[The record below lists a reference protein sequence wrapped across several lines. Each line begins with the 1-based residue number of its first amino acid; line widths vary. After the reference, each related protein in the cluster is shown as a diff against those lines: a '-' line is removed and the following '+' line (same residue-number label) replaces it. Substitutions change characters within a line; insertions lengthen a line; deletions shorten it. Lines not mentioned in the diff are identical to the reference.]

1 MRGFYYICKQDFL
14 NLVKNPM
21 WLFYV
26 FAFPL
31 LLVGVMG
38 FFMEGSY
45 GGEITSY
52 DYYGISLMIY
62 GALNAATI
70 GANSFMEE
78 RIKAGNMRIIFS
90 PQPDPSL
97 YLSKIA
103 ASFLFTEI
111 AYLIDFGILHFVF
124 GVNIGGTYTGYVLL
138 VLTVAILFSSALGVM
153 CCCIFKSENI
163 TNQILSTVLTI
174 LCLLG
179 GVFFSLDGFGE
190 TVRKIC
196 LLSPVKWI
204 LNTLFAII
212 YDRDLGQVLPT
223 ILLLAAG
230 TVILLGLCRVF
241 FHKEDYV

>member
-1 MRGFYYICKQDFL
+1 MRGFYNICKQDFM
-14 NLVKNPM
+14 NLAKNPM

-26 FAFPL
+26 LAFL
-31 LLVGVMG
+31 ILLVGVMG

-45 GGEITSY
+45 GTEITSY

-90 PQPDPSL
+90 PQPDSYL
-97 YLSKIA
+97 YFSKIIA
-103 ASFLFTEI
+103 AFLFTEI
-111 AYLIDFGILHFVF
+111 AYFIDFGILHYLF
-124 GVNIGGTYTGYVLL
+124 GVNIGGMYTGYVLA
-138 VLTVAILFSSALGVM
+138 VLTMAILFSSALGVM
-153 CCCIFKSENI
+153 CCCILKSENI
-163 TNQILSTVLTI
+163 TNQILSTLLTI

-204 LNTLFAII
+204 MNTLFAII
-212 YDRDLGQVLPT
+212 YDRDLGQVIPT
-223 ILLLAAG
+223 IFMLAAG
-230 TVILLGLCRVF
+230 TVIIVVLCGVF

>member
-1 MRGFYYICKQDFL
+1 MRGFYNICKQDFM
-14 NLVKNPM
+14 NLAKNPM

-26 FAFPL
+26 FAFPI

-45 GGEITSY
+45 GTEITSY

-90 PQPDPSL
+90 PQPDSYL
-97 YLSKIA
+97 YFSKIIA
-103 ASFLFTEI
+103 AFLFTEI
-111 AYLIDFGILHFVF
+111 AYFIDFGILHYLF
-124 GVNIGGTYTGYVLL
+124 GVNIGGMYTGYVLA
-138 VLTVAILFSSALGVM
+138 VLTMAILFSSALGVM
-153 CCCIFKSENI
+153 CCCILKSENI
-163 TNQILSTVLTI
+163 TNQILSTLLTI

-204 LNTLFAII
+204 MNTLFAII

-223 ILLLAAG
+223 IFMLAAG
-230 TVILLGLCRVF
+230 TVIIVVLCGVF
-241 FHKEDYV
+241 FHKEAYV

>member
-1 MRGFYYICKQDFL
+1 MRGFYNICKQDFM
-14 NLVKNPM
+14 NLAKNPM

-26 FAFPL
+26 LAFPI

-45 GGEITSY
+45 GTEITSY

-90 PQPDPSL
+90 PQPDSYL
-97 YLSKIA
+97 YFSKIIA
-103 ASFLFTEI
+103 AFLFTEI
-111 AYLIDFGILHFVF
+111 AYFIDFGILHYLF
-124 GVNIGGTYTGYVLL
+124 GVNIGGMYTGYVLA
-138 VLTVAILFSSALGVM
+138 VLTMAILFSSALGVM
-153 CCCIFKSENI
+153 CCCILKSENI
-163 TNQILSTVLTI
+163 TNQILSTLLTI

-204 LNTLFAII
+204 MNTLFAII
-212 YDRDLGQVLPT
+212 YDRDLGQVIPT
-223 ILLLAAG
+223 IFMLAAG
-230 TVILLGLCRVF
+230 TVIIVVLCGVF

>member
-1 MRGFYYICKQDFL
+1 MRRFYNICKQDFM
-14 NLVKNPM
+14 NLAKNPM

-26 FAFPL
+26 FAFPI

-45 GGEITSY
+45 GTEITSY

-90 PQPDPSL
+90 PQPDSYL
-97 YLSKIA
+97 YFSKIIA
-103 ASFLFTEI
+103 AFLFTEI
-111 AYLIDFGILHFVF
+111 AYFIDFGILHYLF
-124 GVNIGGTYTGYVLL
+124 GVNIGGMYTGYVLA
-138 VLTVAILFSSALGVM
+138 VLTMAILFSSALGVM
-153 CCCIFKSENI
+153 CCCILKSENI
-163 TNQILSTVLTI
+163 TNQILSTLLTI

-204 LNTLFAII
+204 MNTLFAII
-212 YDRDLGQVLPT
+212 YDRDLGQVIPT
-223 ILLLAAG
+223 IFMLAAG
-230 TVILLGLCRVF
+230 TVIIVVLCGVF

>member
-1 MRGFYYICKQDFL
+1 MRGFYNICKQDFM
-14 NLVKNPM
+14 NLAKNPM

-26 FAFPL
+26 LAFPI

-45 GGEITSY
+45 GTEITSY

-90 PQPDPSL
+90 PQPDSYL
-97 YLSKIA
+97 YFSKIIA
-103 ASFLFTEI
+103 AFLFTEI
-111 AYLIDFGILHFVF
+111 AYFIDFGILHYLF
-124 GVNIGGTYTGYVLL
+124 GINIGGMYTGYVLA
-138 VLTVAILFSSALGVM
+138 VLTMAILFSSALGVM
-153 CCCIFKSENI
+153 CCCILKSENI
-163 TNQILSTVLTI
+163 TNQILSTLLTI

-204 LNTLFAII
+204 MNTLFAII

-223 ILLLAAG
+223 IFMLAAG
-230 TVILLGLCRVF
+230 TVIIVVLCGVF

>member
-1 MRGFYYICKQDFL
+1 MRGFYNICKQDFM
-14 NLVKNPM
+14 NLAKNPM

-26 FAFPL
+26 LAFPI

-45 GGEITSY
+45 GTEITSY

-90 PQPDPSL
+90 PQPDSYL
-97 YLSKIA
+97 YFSKIIA
-103 ASFLFTEI
+103 AFLFTEI
-111 AYLIDFGILHFVF
+111 AYFIDFGILHYLF
-124 GVNIGGTYTGYVLL
+124 GVNIGGMYTGYVLA
-138 VLTVAILFSSALGVM
+138 VLTMAILFSSALGVM
-153 CCCIFKSENI
+153 CCCILKSENI
-163 TNQILSTVLTI
+163 TNQILSTLLTI

-204 LNTLFAII
+204 MNTLFAII
-212 YDRDLGQVLPT
+212 YDRYLGQVLPT
-223 ILLLAAG
+223 IFMLAAG
-230 TVILLGLCRVF
+230 TVIIVVLCGVF

>member
-1 MRGFYYICKQDFL
+1 M
-14 NLVKNPM
+14 NLAKNPM

-26 FAFPL
+26 LAFPI

-45 GGEITSY
+45 GTEITSY

-90 PQPDPSL
+90 PQPDSYL
-97 YLSKIA
+97 YFSKIIA
-103 ASFLFTEI
+103 AFLFTEI
-111 AYLIDFGILHFVF
+111 AYFIDFGILHYLF
-124 GVNIGGTYTGYVLL
+124 GVNIGGMYTGYVLA
-138 VLTVAILFSSALGVM
+138 VLTMAILFSSALGVM
-153 CCCIFKSENI
+153 CCCILKSENI
-163 TNQILSTVLTI
+163 TNQILSTLLTI

-204 LNTLFAII
+204 MNTLFAII
-212 YDRDLGQVLPT
+212 YDRDLGQVIPT
-223 ILLLAAG
+223 IFMLAAG
-230 TVILLGLCRVF
+230 TVIIVVLCGVF

>member
-1 MRGFYYICKQDFL
+1 MRGFYNICKQDFM
-14 NLVKNPM
+14 NLAKNPM

-26 FAFPL
+26 FAFPI

-38 FFMEGSY
+38 FFMEGCY
-45 GGEITSY
+45 GTEITSY

-90 PQPDPSL
+90 PQPDSYL
-97 YLSKIA
+97 YFSKIIA
-103 ASFLFTEI
+103 AFLFTEI
-111 AYLIDFGILHFVF
+111 AYFIDFGILHYLF
-124 GVNIGGTYTGYVLL
+124 GVNIGGMYTGYVLA
-138 VLTVAILFSSALGVM
+138 VLTMAILFSSALGVM
-153 CCCIFKSENI
+153 CCCILKSENI
-163 TNQILSTVLTI
+163 TNQILSTLLTI

-204 LNTLFAII
+204 MNTLFAII
-212 YDRDLGQVLPT
+212 YDRDLGQVIPT
-223 ILLLAAG
+223 IFMLAAG
-230 TVILLGLCRVF
+230 TVIIVVLCGVF

>member
-1 MRGFYYICKQDFL
+1 MRGFYNICKQDFM
-14 NLVKNPM
+14 NLAKNPM

-26 FAFPL
+26 FVFPI

-45 GGEITSY
+45 GTEITSY

-62 GALNAATI
+62 GTLNAATI

-90 PQPDPSL
+90 PQPDSYL
-97 YLSKIA
+97 YFSKIIA
-103 ASFLFTEI
+103 AFLFTEI
-111 AYLIDFGILHFVF
+111 AYFIDFGILHYLF
-124 GVNIGGTYTGYVLL
+124 GVNIGGMYTGYVLA
-138 VLTVAILFSSALGVM
+138 VLTMAILFSSALGVM
-153 CCCIFKSENI
+153 CCCILKSENI
-163 TNQILSTVLTI
+163 TNQILSTLLTI

-204 LNTLFAII
+204 MNTLFAII

-223 ILLLAAG
+223 IFMLAAG
-230 TVILLGLCRVF
+230 TVIIVVLCGVF

>member
-1 MRGFYYICKQDFL
+1 MRGFYNICKQDFM
-14 NLVKNPM
+14 NLAKNPM

-26 FAFPL
+26 LAFPI

-45 GGEITSY
+45 GTEITSY

-90 PQPDPSL
+90 PQPDSYL
-97 YLSKIA
+97 YFSKIIA
-103 ASFLFTEI
+103 AFLFTEI
-111 AYLIDFGILHFVF
+111 AYFIDFGILHYLF
-124 GVNIGGTYTGYVLL
+124 GVNIGGMYTGYVLA
-138 VLTVAILFSSALGVM
+138 VLTMAILFSSALGVM
-153 CCCIFKSENI
+153 CCCILKSENI
-163 TNQILSTVLTI
+163 TNQILSTLLTI

-204 LNTLFAII
+204 MNTLFAII

-223 ILLLAAG
+223 IFMLAAG
-230 TVILLGLCRVF
+230 TVIIVVLCGVF

>member
-1 MRGFYYICKQDFL
+1 MRGFYNICKQDFM
-14 NLVKNPM
+14 NLAKNPM

-26 FAFPL
+26 LAFPI

-45 GGEITSY
+45 GTEITSY

-90 PQPDPSL
+90 PQPDSYL
-97 YLSKIA
+97 YFSKIIA
-103 ASFLFTEI
+103 AFLFTEI
-111 AYLIDFGILHFVF
+111 AYFIDFGILHYLF
-124 GVNIGGTYTGYVLL
+124 GVNIGGMYTGYVLA
-138 VLTVAILFSSALGVM
+138 VLTMAILFSSALGVM
-153 CCCIFKSENI
+153 CCCILKSENI
-163 TNQILSTVLTI
+163 TNQILSTLLTI

-204 LNTLFAII
+204 MNTLFAII
-212 YDRDLGQVLPT
+212 YDRDLGQVIPT
-223 ILLLAAG
+223 IFLLAAG
-230 TVILLGLCRVF
+230 TVIIVVLCGVF